1 MPNVLPEILYFI
13 ENKQSVENI
22 SNIIQTS
29 FWKDKLKSFKNNDIV
44 LPFFLYYDDYESG
57 NPLSSHAGIHKLG
70 AVYSSIPC
78 MPVRFQSSLENIFLT
93 LLFHTMDLK
102 EFGSSAIFNKL
113 VEECNYLQKS
123 GIEVVSSGKKIK
135 VYFVLTLL
143 LGDNLG
149 LNKLLGFTESFR
161 SNHYCRFCKCARV
174 DMEHQVNEDQ
184 TMLRNRTNYAAD
196 IQLNNLK
203 VTGIKELCVWNKVQ
217 LFHVCENYSVD
228 IAHDIFEGIALFD
241 MTELLYQFI
250 FIDKIFTVDHLNSRI
265 KYFNF
270 GNSNINKPPLLSLEN
285 LEKKK
290 INMSCAE
297 MKAFVQYVGIML
309 EDVIPVGNRYWKL
322 YTLLR
327 KILKIVLS
335 DSINMNPSICNLL
348 SNIISKHHTLYKD
361 LFSLPLKPKHH
372 NLTHYPGIISKI
384 GPLIYLSSLKYES
397 KHKQSKTS
405 ANVVTC
411 RRNITRTLA
420 IKHQLNLS
428 KKFFSKTSLSD
439 ALVDKNKVP
448 FDPFQSIAHFK
459 TILSSSKISFDVF
472 QEYPLFSAK
481 KVTYNNKVYRIKDVI
496 PIDIDFYVFGII
508 THILVNKSD
517 EICFVYKE
525 LETYLFDLHSFS
537 CVIKETN
544 IMKCIFDTA
553 VPYVAHLCINTT
565 KSNEKLI
572 TFF

>member
-1 MPNVLPEILYFI
+1 MPTCGVCHISY
-13 ENKQSVENI
+13 
-22 SNIIQTS
+22 SNIKDLMTHLKHVHNLGENSKYNCNELNCYRNFPSLNSYRKHLKSHKNVHVVVQTS
-29 FWKDKLKSFKNNDIV
+29 NTCGNTSGSHEELVNDNFEDDLDILNTECGSKTHDLNTTFFDDFKNNLSQNVLIFIHAFYADSSLSRKDVQIIIDAIHDLISEPLDIFKNYLEVLVSKYNMDRSHRDNLNKFIDQIQNMFTGLHTEYLRFKYLEKSNHYINPVECILGQRLDKMENGLASPQTYTYQFIPLRLVFKNFLEMPNV

-228 IAHDIFEGIALFD
+228 ILHTTYSKGLLF
-241 MTELLYQFI
+241 
-250 FIDKIFTVDHLNSRI
+250 
-265 KYFNF
+265 
-270 GNSNINKPPLLSLEN
+270 
-285 LEKKK
+285 
-290 INMSCAE
+290 
-297 MKAFVQYVGIML
+297 
-309 EDVIPVGNRYWKL
+309 
-322 YTLLR
+322 
-327 KILKIVLS
+327 
-335 DSINMNPSICNLL
+335 
-348 SNIISKHHTLYKD
+348 
-361 LFSLPLKPKHH
+361 
-372 NLTHYPGIISKI
+372 
-384 GPLIYLSSLKYES
+384 LI
-397 KHKQSKTS
+397 
-405 ANVVTC
+405 
-411 RRNITRTLA
+411 
-420 IKHQLNLS
+420 
-428 KKFFSKTSLSD
+428 
-439 ALVDKNKVP
+439 
-448 FDPFQSIAHFK
+448 
-459 TILSSSKISFDVF
+459 
-472 QEYPLFSAK
+472 
-481 KVTYNNKVYRIKDVI
+481 
-496 PIDIDFYVFGII
+496 
-508 THILVNKSD
+508 
-517 EICFVYKE
+517 
-525 LETYLFDLHSFS
+525 
-537 CVIKETN
+537 
-544 IMKCIFDTA
+544 
-553 VPYVAHLCINTT
+553 
-565 KSNEKLI
+565 
-572 TFF
+572 